1 MKKSLIALAALFA
14 ATVPAAA
21 QTCDS
26 GGARIL
32 IPDELIRKTDDRP
45 FTVIVLLQKDSALYE
60 RLRMSMPYDYGYIVN
75 QELGAGSAMFFDE
88 NSGRRLSDKT
98 DFADFPV
105 IILHACLRPGADMFT
120 VIRDMAGKNGIEAI
134 APDSLMQALPRP
146 VAPQP

>member
-1 MKKSLIALAALFA
+1 MKKSIIALAALFA

-26 GGARIL
+26 GGARL
-32 IPDELIRKTDDRP
+32 MTPDQLLQPMGERP
-45 FTVIVLLQKDSALYE
+45 FTVLVMLQNGSSLFDKISTA
-60 RLRMSMPYDYGYIVN
+60 MPHDYGHIVN
-75 QELGAGSAMFFDE
+75 QELGAGSAMVFDE

-120 VIRDMAGKNGIEAI
+120 AIKDMAGKNGIEAI
-134 APDSLMQALPRP
+134 APDSLMQVQPRP
-146 VAPQP
+146 VTPQP